1 MLDNSGIVMQT
12 RIRLLLPI
20 LAVFALTAADSS
32 GLDAHRLARIPQ
44 RMQAFVDKHQIA
56 GAVTLVARHGMVGSL
71 EAVGSQDIESK
82 KPMRPDTIFQVMSMT
97 KPVTAV
103 GVMIL
108 QEEGLLSINHPVS
121 QYLPEF
127 KGKTITLRDLLTHT
141 SGLPGAPTGPM
152 KDLYQRLD
160 HTLAE
165 AVTEFAGR
173 PLEFEPGSKWVYSN
187 TGIATLGR
195 IIEVVSG
202 QSYEQFIDAR
212 IFRPLGM
219 TDSFFFPPRE
229 KIDRIAMVYKYEEPG
244 SLHRSGAGIL
254 GGDPAQYRSG
264 SKYPAPEFGLYST
277 ASDLCR
283 FYQMMLNR
291 GALDGRRIL
300 SPASVETMTRN
311 HTGSIHAGWMPGS
324 GFGLGWEVVREPQG
338 TLNLMSPRAFHHGG
352 AFGTFGWIDPQR
364 DLIGIYLVQRENG
377 PSDARD
383 AFIAMANAA
392 VE

>member
-1 MLDNSGIVMQT
+1 MPHRH
-12 RIRLLLPI
+12 RILLPF
-20 LAVFALTAADSS
+20 LAALTLTAADSP

-44 RMQAFVDKHQIA
+44 RMQSFVDQHRIA

-71 EAVGSQDIESK
+71 DAVGFQDLESK
-82 KPMRPDTIFQVMSMT
+82 KPMRTDTIFQVMSMT

-103 GVMIL
+103 AVMIL
-108 QEEGLLSINHPVS
+108 QEDGLLSINHPVK

-127 KGKTITLRDLLTHT
+127 QGKTITLRDLLTHT
-141 SGLPGAPTGPM
+141 SGMPGNPTGPL

-165 AVTEFAGR
+165 AVTEYAAY
-173 PLEFEPGSKWVYSN
+173 PLEFEAGSKWLYSN
-187 TGIATLGR
+187 TGMATLGR
-195 IIEVVSG
+195 IVEVVSG
-202 QSYEQFIDAR
+202 MPYEQFVDSR

-219 TDSFFFPPRE
+219 TDSSFFAPPE
-229 KIDRIAMVYKYEEPG
+229 KIDRIAMVYKHEESG
-244 SLHRSGAGIL
+244 GLHPSGAGIL
-254 GGDPAQYRSG
+254 GGDPARHRRG

-277 ASDLCR
+277 ASDLFR

-300 SPASVETMTRN
+300 SPASVETMSRN
-311 HTGSIHAGWMPGS
+311 QTGDIHAGWMPGS
-324 GFGLGWEVVREPQG
+324 AFGLGWEVMREPQG

-352 AFGTFGWIDPQR
+352 AFGTFGWVDPGR
-364 DLIGIYLVQRENG
+364 DLIGIYLIQRENG

-383 AFIAMANAA
+383 IFIAMANAA
-392 VE
+392 AIE

>member
-1 MLDNSGIVMQT
+1 MLDNIPIAMQPRT
-12 RIRLLLPI
+12 RLLLPF
-20 LAVFALTAADSS
+20 LAVFTLTAADSP

-44 RMQAFVDKHQIA
+44 RMQSFVDQHQIA
-56 GAVTLVARHGMVGSL
+56 GAITLVARHGMVGSL
-71 EAVGSQDIESK
+71 DAVGFQDIESK
-82 KPMRPDTIFQVMSMT
+82 KPMRVDTIFQVMSMT

-141 SGLPGAPTGPM
+141 SGLPGSPTGAM

-165 AVTEFAGR
+165 AVTEYAGH

-195 IIEVVSG
+195 IIEIVGG

-219 TDSFFFPPRE
+219 TDSFFFPPHE

-254 GGDPAQYRSG
+254 GGDPAKYRNG
-264 SKYPAPEFGLYST
+264 SRYSAPEFGLYST

-283 FYQMMLNR
+283 FYRMMLNR
-291 GALDGRRIL
+291 GVLDGRRIL

-311 HTGSIHAGWMPGS
+311 HTGTIHAGWMQGS
-324 GFGLGWEVVREPQG
+324 GFGLGWEIVREPQG

-364 DLIGIYLVQRENG
+364 DLIGIYLIQRENG

-383 AFIAMANAA
+383 SFISMANAA